1 MCAYLS
7 KIEDE
12 CSHATSKT
20 FKEAAEGNCSNY
32 EQLFVPNHP
41 RDNTMWKRP
50 HTTLCQNY
58 GFEKN
63 LQ

>member
-32 EQLFVPNHP
+32 ELLFVPNHP
-41 RDNTMWKRP
+41 RDNAM
-50 HTTLCQNY
+50 
-58 GFEKN
+58 
-63 LQ
+63 